1 VSDAVDNRAP
11 RSAAEEAA
19 RYADALRRWLERAR
33 QGDAETRVDDLV
45 ASTEAFLA
53 FLRRSPP
60 EDAPTSGS
68 GNVAG
73 SEELAG
79 ALDEVE
85 RQQRR
90 YRALF
95 DHALMPY
102 LVTDRDGTIREA
114 NVEALSLLG
123 ADAGTLEG
131 ARVTDYLDGGTETR
145 SKLDA
150 LTAGTGVSDWEATL
164 RTGDVDEFP
173 VEVSAQPLDI
183 DEEAGGRRGEILW
196 ALRDLR
202 PRLAARQRQ
211 RELQR
216 EQAARNALEQVAIR
230 ARFLSDASA
239 RLTGLLDPEEVWT
252 TGAELA
258 AQQAAAALLVELDP
272 EGETVV
278 VRAVGGSGAAR
289 RDLDA
294 LHGQAVDLAAPD
306 RPGLPLDAIRSA
318 LRAGEPEV
326 VPAPED
332 PPDALGACIVVPL
345 RVEQRTL
352 GAMVVWLR
360 RHARIGEE
368 LLVARNLAE
377 RIVPSLE
384 AAALFQ
390 EVIAARSRAEAA
402 TAAEADF
409 LSVISHELRT
419 PLTAIISYAE
429 LLEDRASEMPAK
441 LSRYARQMSAAAA
454 HQRQLVEQIL
464 SYRRTQREGGQL
476 ELEKLDFR
484 KIARSAVAMVAPQC
498 EGTGVSI
505 EAILPDGPVRGV
517 SDRGRLQ
524 QILVNLLNNAIRHTD
539 EGQVVLTLEPREPWV
554 VLKVSDTGSGIPP
567 EDLPRIFDRFF
578 RGAGSH
584 RDRGGSGLGL
594 TITRELVT
602 GMAGEIDVES
612 EPGAGTAFTVR
623 LPRISPGAP
632 SIPPTDP

>member
-1 VSDAVDNRAP
+1 VSDAADDRGP
-11 RSAAEEAA
+11 RPAETEAA

-33 QGDAETRVDDLV
+33 QGDADARVIDLV
-45 ASTEAFLA
+45 APTEAFLA
-53 FLRRSPP
+53 FLRRSTP
-60 EDAPTSGS
+60 EEPSTSGS
-68 GNVAG
+68 GHVAG

-90 YRALF
+90 YRTLF

-131 ARVTDYLDGGTETR
+131 ARLTDYLDGGRETR
-145 SKLDA
+145 SKIDA

-164 RTGDVDEFP
+164 RIGDVEFP

-183 DEEAGGRRGEILW
+183 DEEAGGPRGEILW

-258 AQQAAAALLVELDP
+258 AQQAAAALLVELGP
-272 EGETVV
+272 EGDTVM

-289 RDLDA
+289 HDLAA
-294 LHGQAVDLAAPD
+294 LPGRTVDLAGPD
-306 RPGLPLDAIRSA
+306 RPGLPMDAVRSA
-318 LRAGEPEV
+318 LRSGEPEV

-345 RVEQRTL
+345 RVEKRTL
-352 GAMVVWLR
+352 GAMAVWLR

-429 LLEDRASEMPAK
+429 LLEDRASEMPEK

-505 EAILPDGPVRGV
+505 EATLPDGPVRGV

-524 QILVNLLNNAIRHTD
+524 QILVNLLNNAVRHTD
-539 EGQVVLTLEPREPWV
+539 EGQVVLTLESREPWV

-612 EPGAGTAFTVR
+612 EPGAGTTFTVR